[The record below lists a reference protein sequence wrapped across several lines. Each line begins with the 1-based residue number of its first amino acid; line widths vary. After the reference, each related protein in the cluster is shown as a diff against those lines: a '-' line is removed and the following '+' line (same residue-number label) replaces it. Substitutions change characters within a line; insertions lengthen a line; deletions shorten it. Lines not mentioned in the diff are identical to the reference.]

1 MKRFFKIFGI
11 TVGSLLGLV
20 IIVAVVAVWLVF
32 TPARLTPIAR
42 QAVDKFITCEHQIGE
57 VDLTFFSTFPEFGLR
72 ADGLYLINPM
82 TGAQSD
88 TLLAAPKVRATVNV
102 VEFLKNRNL
111 NIREVSLENA
121 VANLYINNEGQS
133 NLDVF
138 VTSPDTTEDTTAFSL
153 PFEQIEVRALSLT
166 SPCLTFVDEQDSIKA
181 SLLTTD
187 LAARVGS
194 WDDVLLNLESQA
206 VSAQIGDTRYADSL
220 QVQLHIPASVDLEA
234 MHFDLKDA
242 HVSINEFDLALTG
255 TVDMQDALRADVALQ
270 TNTWQVEPLLAL
282 LPESLRNSL
291 AWLHLNG
298 ALSLDAEA
306 RLDMATKQSHAT
318 IHALKA
324 DVWHSQLAAMG
335 EVDDLLNDMFLDV
348 DIDLDK
354 VPLSDIA
361 FLLPQSML
369 AKGVA
374 QGKVHAAIGLDDLTA
389 MNLDK
394 GHFTGQLQLKQLDF
408 QMDSMSVLLTKPTL
422 MFTLPNPAPS
432 HKRVDWVQAHL
443 EFDELTFTQPG
454 MRVANTYGVL
464 DAESGNVL
472 SDDPVLYA
480 AARLQSANTLLVEM
494 DSLSALVENPDL
506 TAYAEYD
513 TKDTT
518 HIPVLQA
525 NLTFDDLSGNYTDI
539 VGHLRQST
547 LKARISGGRR
557 DKTIPHLAASI
568 HTVGLDAEV
577 GSGMKVQTASLA
589 LDAAARYNS
598 KGDNIL
604 LQWNP
609 LLRVDLTQ
617 GEADLEQLEK
627 MVTIPQM
634 KFQYSNR
641 AFTIDTSRI
650 ELGNSDFSLSGK
662 IYNIGK
668 WLQHRDTLVGELN
681 FISDY
686 TDANELLA
694 LFSADKGEEEVT
706 EEPVAE
712 STESDT
718 AAHNPFLVPTD
729 VNLSLNTHIKQTAI
743 FNQVANNLGGRIY
756 VQDGKL
762 VLDQVGL
769 ICRAAKLQ
777 LTAMYRSPYRDHLYL
792 GLDYHML
799 DVDLQ
804 ELISMIPDL
813 GTMVPML
820 NSFRGGAEFHLAA
833 ETYLTE
839 EYKPKTSTIRGA
851 CSIEG
856 KDLVVLDSE
865 TFTKISKLLMFNKK
879 TENRI
884 DSLSAEM
891 TIYKNEIDVYPFT
904 VSIDHYMAAL
914 GGRHNLDMTFDYHV
928 NLLKPLYIGVDVS
941 GTFDDLNIKLAPCRY
956 AQDFR
961 PLFHGKVNTQSA
973 ELREIIRNS
982 LHKNVRIQSENQ

>member
-1 MKRFFKIFGI
+1 MKRFCKIFGI
-11 TVGSLLGLV
+11 TVGSLVGLV
-20 IIVAVVAVWLVF
+20 LIVAAVAVWLVF

-42 QAVDKFITCEHQIGE
+42 QAADKFITCEHAIGE
-57 VDLTFFSTFPEFGLR
+57 VELTFFSTFPEFGLR
-72 ADGLYLINPM
+72 AEGLYLINPM
-82 TGAQSD
+82 DGAPSD

-102 VEFLKNRNL
+102 VEFLKHKNL
-111 NIREVSLENA
+111 KIREVALEEAIVNI
-121 VANLYINNEGQS
+121 YINGEGQS

-138 VTSPDTTEDTTAFSL
+138 VSAPDTTEDTTAFSL
-153 PFEQIEVRALSLT
+153 PFDEIEVKALSLT
-166 SPCLTFVDEQDSIKA
+166 SPRLMFADEQDSIHA
-181 SLLTTD
+181 ALCSTNLT
-187 LAARVGS
+187 ARIGS

-206 VSAQIGDTRYADSL
+206 VSAEIGNMRYADSL
-220 QVQLHIPASVDLEA
+220 HVQLHLPAAVDLDK

-242 HVSINEFDLALTG
+242 HLSINEFDLGLTG
-255 TVDMQDALRADVALQ
+255 TVDIQDALCADVALQ

-291 AWLHLNG
+291 AWLHLTG
-298 ALSLDAEA
+298 ALSLDAHA
-306 RLDMATKQSHAT
+306 RLDLATKQSHVT
-318 IHALKA
+318 VNALKA
-324 DVWHSQLAAMG
+324 DVWHSQLSAVG
-335 EVDDLLNDMFLDV
+335 EVDDLLNNLFLDV
-348 DIDLDK
+348 DVALDK
-354 VPLSDIA
+354 VPLGDIA
-361 FLLPQSML
+361 FLLPKSMT

-374 QGKVHAAIGLDDLTA
+374 KGQLKAAIRLDDLTA
-389 MNLDK
+389 MHLDK
-394 GHFTGQLQLKQLDF
+394 GQISGQLRLNELDYRL
-408 QMDSMSVLLTKPTL
+408 DSMSVLLTKPTL

-443 EFDELTFTQPG
+443 EFDELTFTQLG
-454 MRVANTYGVL
+454 MRAANTYGVL

-480 AARLQSANTLLVEM
+480 AARLQSANALLVEM
-494 DSLSALVENPDL
+494 DSLSAMVNNTDL
-506 TAYAEYD
+506 TAYVEYD

-518 HIPVLQA
+518 HIPVLKA
-525 NLTFDDLSGNYTDI
+525 DLSFDDLSGNYTDI
-539 VGHLRQST
+539 AGHLQRST

-557 DKTIPHLAASI
+557 DKTVPHLAASI
-568 HTVGLDAEV
+568 HTAGVNAEV
-577 GSGMKVQTASLA
+577 GSDMKVQTAALA
-589 LDAAARYNS
+589 LDAAAKYNS

-609 LLRVDLTQ
+609 LLKVDLEK
-617 GEADLEQLEK
+617 GEADLDALEK
-627 MVTIPQM
+627 IVHVPQM
-634 KFQYSNR
+634 KFRYSNR

-662 IYNIGK
+662 IYHIGK
-668 WLQHRDTLVGELN
+668 WLQHQDTLVGTLN
-681 FISDY
+681 FTSDY
-686 TDANELLA
+686 TDTNELLA
-694 LFSADKGEEEVT
+694 LFSADKGEEEETAPVV
-706 EEPVAE
+706 EETAQ
-712 STESDT
+712 DT
-718 AAHNPFLVPTD
+718 AVSGPFLVPTD
-729 VNLSLNTHIKQTAI
+729 VDLTLNTHIKETAI
-743 FNQVANNLGGRIY
+743 FNQVARNLGGRIY

-762 VLDQVGL
+762 VLDEVGL
-769 ICRAAKLQ
+769 ICRAGKLQ

-804 ELISMIPDL
+804 ELISMIPSL

-820 NSFRGGAEFHLAA
+820 NSFRGGAQFHLAA
-833 ETYLTE
+833 ETYLDDT
-839 EYKPKTSTIRGA
+839 YQPKTSTLRGA

-856 KDLVVLDSE
+856 KDLVVLDGE
-865 TFTKISKLLMFNKK
+865 TFTTISKLLMFNKK

-891 TIYKNEIDVYPFT
+891 TVYKNEIEVYPFT
-904 VSIDHYMAAL
+904 VSIDNYMAAL

-928 NLLKPLYIGVDVS
+928 NLLKPLYLGVDVS

-982 LHKNVRIQSENQ
+982 LHRNVRIQSDN